1 MVAKVILNSNTLST
15 DRLYDYSVPEHLS
28 SYVDVGKRVKVPFGK
43 GNKTKEAYIHSLI
56 DSSEYSNL
64 KEISEIINEMSYF
77 DKRSVELIEFMRHR
91 YFCSYISAVRCLIP
105 AGLNLKIASY
115 FILSDTPYDE
125 IKKGCSRSATD
136 DKIVSCLNAY
146 GKMSEEALKI
156 ETGKTSIV
164 DSLRRLEK
172 KGYIKRLSS
181 ESETVSDTVKTFVS
195 LAVDRGEAYNI
206 IDIISKKAPAR
217 ARVLEILCE
226 NYDVELSDLLIYAS
240 TSRSTVDALVEK
252 GLIALKTVSC
262 FENEISY
269 NESYINDKPQL
280 TETQQNVASK
290 VSDAICSPSKSAFL
304 LHGVTGSGKTEV
316 YLSLIESSL
325 KCGKDS
331 IFLVPEISLTPQMIA
346 QIFGRF
352 GDNVAVL
359 HSKLTV
365 KQRYNEWNKI
375 KNGDVKI
382 VVGARSAIFA
392 PFKNVGLIIIDEE
405 HETTYKSEMSP
416 RYNAIEVARFISGQ
430 TGATLLLASATP
442 AVDDYFK
449 AQNGYY
455 ELLEMPERIS
465 KTGLPEID
473 IVDMRQELSNGNMS
487 IFSSALKEAISQ
499 TIEKKEQF
507 ILFLNRRGFSG
518 FVSCRDCGYV
528 SKCPKCNVSLTFH
541 KTVNKMV
548 CHYCDYKAPVER
560 KCPSC
565 SGEHIRFFGIGT
577 EKIVDEL
584 IRTFPGIRVLRMDAD
599 TTSGKMGHE
608 NILNNFKEG
617 KADVLVGTQMITKGL
632 DFENLTLVGI
642 IAADMSL
649 NVDDYRAS
657 ERTFDLITQ
666 VAGRAGRSKKKGRA
680 IIQTYNPDDETII
693 LSSCQ
698 DYKSFYNQEITVRQ
712 MLFYPPFSE
721 FIKIQFSG
729 SKSGD
734 VKEVAMHFRT
744 DLLEGIEENDIVFS
758 GEVFSVSEAP
768 LFRING
774 KYRYRFM
781 IKTPYK
787 KNFYE
792 LLHRIY
798 NDYTV
803 KNDDI
808 AISVD
813 VNPIST
819 N

>member
-1 MVAKVILNSNTLST
+1 MIAKVILNSNTLST
-15 DRLYDYSVPEHLS
+15 DRLYDYAVP
-28 SYVDVGKRVKVPFGK
+28 SYLESEICVGKRVKVPFGK
-43 GNKTKEAYIHSLI
+43 GNKPKEAYVHSLNETS
-56 DSSEYSNL
+56 DYSKL
-64 KEISEIINEMSYF
+64 KEIAEVINDTAYF
-77 DKRSVELIEFMRHR
+77 YESSVELIEFMRHR

-105 AGLNLKIASY
+105 AGLNMKFVNY
-115 FILSDTPYDE
+115 YTLSEVSYDE

-156 ETGKTSIV
+156 EAGKNSIA

-172 KGYIKRLSS
+172 KGYIKKLSS
-181 ESETVSDTVKTFVS
+181 ETENVSDTVKTFVS
-195 LAVDRGEAYNI
+195 LAIDRSEAYGL

-240 TSRSTVDALVEK
+240 TSRSTVDALIEK
-252 GLIALKTVSC
+252 GLIVIKNVSC
-262 FENEISY
+262 FDTEISY
-269 NESYINDKPQL
+269 NEAYISKKPEL
-280 TETQQNVASK
+280 TPSQQSV
-290 VSDAICSPSKSAFL
+290 VSRVSNTIGSNEKSSFL

-316 YLSLIESSL
+316 YLSLIEKAL
-325 KCGKDS
+325 ECGKDS
-331 IFLVPEISLTPQMIA
+331 VFLVPEISLTPQMIA

-392 PFKNVGLIIIDEE
+392 PFKNIGLIIIDEE

-416 RYNAIEVARFISGQ
+416 RYNAVEVARFICGQ
-430 TGATLLLASATP
+430 KGATLLLASATP
-442 AVDDYFK
+442 AIDDYFK
-449 AQNGYY
+449 AECGYF
-455 ELLEMPERIS
+455 ELLELPERIS
-465 KTGLPEID
+465 KTGLPDVD

-487 IFSSALKEAISQ
+487 IFSERLKEAIRQ
-499 TIEKKEQF
+499 TIEKKEQI

-528 SKCPKCNVSLTFH
+528 SKCPRCNVSLTYH

-548 CHYCDYKAPVER
+548 CHYCDYKAPVEK

-565 SGEHIRFFGIGT
+565 SGDHIRFFGLGT

-584 IRTFPGIRVLRMDAD
+584 IAIFPGIRVLRMDAD
-599 TTSGKMGHE
+599 TTSGKLGHE
-608 NILNNFKEG
+608 NILNNFKDG

-632 DFENLTLVGI
+632 DFENITLVGI

-657 ERTFDLITQ
+657 ERTFNLITQ
-666 VAGRAGRSKKKGRA
+666 VAGRAGRSQKKGRA

-693 LSSCQ
+693 LSSAQ
-698 DYKSFYNQEITVRQ
+698 DYKSFYIQEINVRQ

-729 SKSGD
+729 AKSFD
-734 VKEVAMHFRT
+734 VKEVAVKFRNQ
-744 DLLEGIEENDIVFS
+744 LLGGIEESDIKFI
-758 GEVFSVSEAP
+758 GEIYSVSEAP

-787 KNFYE
+787 KNFYD

-798 NDYTV
+798 CEYTA
-803 KNDDI
+803 KNEDVT
-808 AISVD
+808 ISVD
-813 VNPIST
+813 VNPVST